1 MAGEAPKGVRAEGQG
16 SDAEGRMRVLVQRV
30 ASARV
35 TVGGEEVGAIGP
47 GLLAFVGCAEGD
59 SEASALHLAE
69 KVVGLRVFED
79 AEGRMNRALG
89 DVGGGLLVVS
99 QFTLYGDCQ
108 RGRRPSFTQ
117 AMAPEPAE
125 RLIARFVAH
134 ARTLIRQVETGRFRA
149 HMAVS
154 LVNDGPVTLLLEHPA
169 GGGG

>member
-1 MAGEAPKGVRAEGQG
+1 
-16 SDAEGRMRVLVQRV
+16 MRVLVQRV
-30 ASARV
+30 AWARV
-35 TVGGEEVGAIGP
+35 TVGEEEVGAIGP

-59 SEASALHLAE
+59 TEASAVHLAD

-79 AEGRMNRALG
+79 EDGRMNQSLW
-89 DVGGGLLVVS
+89 DVRGELLVVS

-108 RGRRPSFTQ
+108 RGRRPSFTR

-125 RLIARFVAH
+125 RLIGRFVAH
-134 ARTLIRQVETGRFRA
+134 ARTLTQRVETGRFRA

-154 LVNDGPVTLLLEHPA
+154 LLNDGPVTLLLEHPA